1 MKSSHYLP
9 RALPKALEGLAVLA
23 LDLRWS
29 WHHGADTLWRQV
41 SPELWE
47 ATHNPW
53 LILETISHQRLEA
66 LARDKAFLT
75 RLSEQLAAREA
86 HFSESSWFTQHAD
99 GEFKGHIAYF
109 SLEFGICESLPIYS
123 GGLGVLAG
131 DTMKTACD
139 LMVPMIGVGLLYQ
152 QGYFRQAIDANGD
165 QLEFFPYN
173 DPTMLPVVPL
183 RDDNGEW
190 VKVALDLPGR
200 TLYVRAWRGQVG
212 RRELLLLDTNDW
224 LNDPGDRAI
233 TSELYGGGLE
243 MRLQQELV
251 LGIGGWRLL
260 TALGIECRVC
270 HLNEGHAAFAILER
284 VHQFM
289 TAHGCSFE
297 VALTATRAGN
307 LFTTHTPVAAGF
319 DRFPPELCARYLAPT
334 ARLTG
339 VNVEDLMALGRTD
352 PHDAEE
358 PFNMA
363 FLAIR
368 GSSAVNGV
376 SRLHGRVS
384 RDIFRGLFPRWPEA
398 EVPVVHVT
406 NGVHVPSWDSAE
418 ADELWTHAC
427 GQGRWRGTL
436 DTIEEDLRC
445 VSDADL
451 WRFRCAGRRQ
461 LVDYLRQRQVRQC
474 RRRGEGP
481 GCAET
486 AGEIFDPDALTLGFA
501 RRFAEYKRPNLLL
514 RDQDRLARL
523 LNHRDRPVQLVI
535 AGKAHPQDPEG
546 KRMIR
551 QWQAFLADYQLSD
564 RVIFV
569 EDYNLGLA
577 ARMVQ
582 GVDVWINT
590 PRRPWE
596 ASGTSG
602 MKVCVNGGLN
612 LSELD
617 GWWAEA
623 YSPELGWAIGG
634 ASTPEQVS
642 ACDAADAEQLFRLL
656 ENEVVPEFYARNE
669 AGLPVA
675 WIARMRESMAHL
687 TAQFS
692 SNRMLREYTERFYLP
707 QAKAFAERSADRG
720 LVEAVCQWRRVLIQH
735 WQWLRFGS
743 VTVGS
748 DERGH
753 HFEVQVYLDEIPAE
767 AVRVELYADAVVDE
781 SPVRIELIRGE
792 VLAGAVNA
800 YVFHG
805 IAPGERPAFDYTPR
819 VVPYHPKVNV
829 PLELNLILWY
839 Q

>member
-9 RALPKALEGLAVLA
+9 RSLPKTLEGLAALA

-29 WHHGADTLWRQV
+29 WHHGSDALWRQV
-41 SPELWE
+41 SPDLWE

-53 LILETISHQRLEA
+53 LILETVSNQRLDE
-66 LARDKAFLT
+66 LAGDKEFLAQ
-75 RLSEQLAAREA
+75 LQEQLDSRDA
-86 HFSESSWFTQHAD
+86 HFAEASWFMQNAD
-99 GEFKGHIAYF
+99 GGFEGYIAYF
-109 SLEFGICESLPIYS
+109 SMEFGICESLPIYS

-131 DTMKTACD
+131 DTLKTACD

-152 QGYFRQAIDANGD
+152 QGYFRQAIDADGD

-173 DPTMLPVVPL
+173 DPTMLPIVPL
-183 RDDNGEW
+183 RDENGEW
-190 VKVALDLPGR
+190 VKIALELPGR
-200 TLYVRAWRGQVG
+200 TLYIRTWQGQVG
-212 RRELLLLDTNDW
+212 RRRLFLLDSNDW
-224 LNDPGDRAI
+224 LNEPGDRAI
-233 TSELYGGGLE
+233 TSELYSGGAE

-260 TALGIECRVC
+260 TALGIDCPVC

-284 VHQFM
+284 AGQFM
-289 TAHGCSFE
+289 TTHGCTFE
-297 VALTATRAGN
+297 AALTATRAGN

-319 DRFPPELCARYLAPT
+319 DRFPVDLCGRYLLPT
-334 ARLTG
+334 AKALG
-339 VNVEDLMALGRTD
+339 VGIDDLMALGRSD
-352 PHDAEE
+352 PGDSDE

-363 FLAIR
+363 YLAIR
-368 GSSAVNGV
+368 GSAGVNGV
-376 SRLHGRVS
+376 SRLHGQVS

-398 EVPVVHVT
+398 EVPVGYVT
-406 NGVHVPSWDSAE
+406 NGVHVPSWDSAA
-418 ADELWTHAC
+418 ADELWTSAC

-436 DTIEEDLRC
+436 ETIETDLRC

-451 WRFRCAGRRQ
+451 WRFRCTARRQ
-461 LVDYLRQRQVRQC
+461 LVDYLRLRQVRQC
-474 RRRGEGP
+474 RRRGEVP
-481 GCAET
+481 DCMER

-514 RDQDRLARL
+514 RDQERLARL
-523 LNHRDRPVQLVI
+523 LSNHSRPVQLVI
-535 AGKAHPQDPEG
+535 AGKAHPRDDEG
-546 KRMIR
+546 KGMIR
-551 QWQAFLADYQLSD
+551 QWQRFLSDYQLHD
-564 RVIFV
+564 RAIFV

-602 MKVCVNGGLN
+602 MKVGVNGGLN

-623 YSPELGWAIGG
+623 YTPEVGWAIGG
-634 ASTPEQVS
+634 TVS
-642 ACDAADAEQLFRLL
+642 HEDVAACDAADAEQLFLLL
-656 ENEVVPEFYARNE
+656 EDEVVRCFYERDE
-669 AGLPVA
+669 YGLPVG
-675 WIARMRESMAHL
+675 WISRMRESMAHL
-687 TAQFS
+687 TAQYS

-707 QAKAFAERSADRG
+707 QAKGFAERSADRA
-720 LVEAVCQWRRVLIQH
+720 LVEGICGWRSLLKQH
-735 WQWLRFGS
+735 WQWLRFGN
-743 VTVGS
+743 VAVGT

-753 HFEVQVYLDEIPAE
+753 HFKVQIYLDEIPVE

-792 VLAGAVNA
+792 GLAGAANA
-800 YVFHG
+800 FVFHG
-805 IAPGERPAFDYTPR
+805 TAPGERPASDYTPR
-819 VVPYHPKVNV
+819 VVPYHPKVCV